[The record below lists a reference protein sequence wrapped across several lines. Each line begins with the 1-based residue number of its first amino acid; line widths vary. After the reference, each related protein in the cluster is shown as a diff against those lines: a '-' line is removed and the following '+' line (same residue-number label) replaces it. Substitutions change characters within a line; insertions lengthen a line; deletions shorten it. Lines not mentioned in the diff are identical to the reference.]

1 MANENVII
9 GNNPYTLARGKLLIR
24 KDGETGWQDFA
35 HISELTVNVTTEK
48 LEHFSSRGGLKKRD
62 RSITTQMTAGG
73 SCTVDLPIVDN
84 IRLFFQS
91 ETKNALSQSAAALA
105 AADFTFAGFGKWIWL
120 GKYKFDPA
128 DTFTVTNTGA
138 TVTYVEGTDYVVDRV
153 NGLIAPIEGGAITAT
168 ESVKVTCDYLADER
182 TRIDAGEVTQQK
194 YHVWFIGDPA
204 AGINQDIKGYA
215 NLAPSGDLAMIGD
228 DWQSFQLSLDF
239 EEHPDYVGL
248 LEYIDK
254 GVAA

>member
-24 KDGETGWQDFA
+24 KDGESGWQDFA

-48 LEHFSSRGGLKKRD
+48 LEHFSSRSGLKKRD
-62 RSITTQMTAGG
+62 KSITTQMVAGG
-73 SCTVDLPIVDN
+73 SCTVDLPILDN

-91 ETKNALSQSAAALA
+91 ETKSELSQAAAALA
-105 AADFTFAGFGKWIWL
+105 AVTFTIAGFGKWIHL
-120 GKYKFDPA
+120 GKYKFDPV
-128 DTFTVTNTGA
+128 DTFTVTNTA
-138 TVTYVEGTDYVVDRV
+138 ADTTYTEDVDYVVDRV
-153 NGLIAPIEGGAITAT
+153 NGLLAPIEGGLITA
-168 ESVKVTCDYLADER
+168 SQDVKVTCDYLADER
-182 TRIDAGEVTQQK
+182 VRIDAGEVTQQQ

-204 AGINQDIKGYA
+204 AGVNQDIKGFA
-215 NLAPSGDLAMIGD
+215 NLAPSGDLALIGD
-228 DWQSFQLSLDF
+228 DWQSFQLTVDF
-239 EEHPDYVGL
+239 QEHADYAEL